1 MRRLVRNQ
9 WRPDNGDQT
18 RAIPVTNADTVE
30 VVEIE
35 KSSAGL
41 SFVSLIRGL
50 LWGLVVFGFG
60 SIALSLA
67 TPLPDHLP
75 GIGRV
80 AVIGG
85 PDSAADEDVNAG
97 IEAPAPAQ
105 EWSDE
110 QLQTSVSAPSAVEAE
125 SAGQDDTS
133 EADPS
138 ALTEPAATPSTPES
152 PQASS
157 DDEGTQQTAGTTA
170 SATSAATPPPVT
182 PSDSGETAVSG
193 PEQGDANE
201 ATTEQTDD
209 VVAALTPPEDEAA
222 AEAEAAP
229 EIVLPGPALD
239 VNARAFDQSAT
250 TPLMSVVLMD
260 ASNGV
265 VSAETLQVLT
275 MPLTLA
281 VSPEGTDARDLAEAA
296 RAAGHEVLVELP
308 LAVRSGDEIGEGLTA
323 ESPASALS
331 LASAKA
337 LGRLDMAVGA
347 TAPDGAAMLNASTA
361 MAAITKPMAEHG
373 FAWVEPRAGVGSAVQ
388 RLATTSDLVYAQGNR
403 VVAAGASP
411 DQIYQVLEGAAFQAR
426 RDGASIVFVA
436 ASQNALQALVRWG
449 LERGG
454 QEVWFAPIS
463 AVIRKQTGR

>member
-1 MRRLVRNQ
+1 M
-9 WRPDNGDQT
+9 
-18 RAIPVTNADTVE
+18 
-30 VVEIE
+30 
-35 KSSAGL
+35 
-41 SFVSLIRGL
+41 
-50 LWGLVVFGFG
+50 
-60 SIALSLA
+60 
-67 TPLPDHLP
+67 
-75 GIGRV
+75 
-80 AVIGG
+80 
-85 PDSAADEDVNAG
+85 
-97 IEAPAPAQ
+97 
-105 EWSDE
+105 
-110 QLQTSVSAPSAVEAE
+110 
-125 SAGQDDTS
+125 S
-133 EADPS
+133 E
-138 ALTEPAATPSTPES
+138 
-152 PQASS
+152 
-157 DDEGTQQTAGTTA
+157 
-170 SATSAATPPPVT
+170 
-182 PSDSGETAVSG
+182 
-193 PEQGDANE
+193 PEQADANE
-201 ATTEQTDD
+201 ATTEQTDE
-209 VVAALTPPEDEAA
+209 VVAALTPPEDEAT

-323 ESPASALS
+323 EASASALS